1 MLAPSYHHDGIVSS
15 GRVPASACADPA
27 RDNSVDIGAG
37 GSIVR
42 LNITMDEDVYR
53 RLKRELPPKKISAF
67 IEDVVG
73 ARLYPDQTAL
83 DTAYEAAQ
91 KERWKSELSSEWAMT
106 ETESWLSSAS
116 SAPPSVRVRGR
127 RR

>member
-1 MLAPSYHHDGIVSS
+1 MP
-15 GRVPASACADPA
+15 
-27 RDNSVDIGAG
+27 
-37 GSIVR
+37 VR

-67 IEDVVG
+67 IEDAVR

-83 DTAYEAAQ
+83 DTAYKAAR
-91 KERWKSELSSEWAMT
+91 KERWRAELSSEWAVT
-106 ETESWLSSAS
+106 ETESWPESALQPRQS
-116 SAPPSVRVRGR
+116 PKGRGR